1 MNKLLR
7 TARTVQL
14 RSFST
19 SGNQNPQ
26 LDRNLKRQLMKDKI
40 DADQREKIKKA
51 PEMDAKDDVS
61 F

>member
-1 MNKLLR
+1 
-7 TARTVQL
+7 
-14 RSFST
+14 
-19 SGNQNPQ
+19 
-26 LDRNLKRQLMKDKI
+26 MKDKI